1 MTCQCDAYDF
11 PHRMGGGACD
21 ECGCMDAPRCEHW
34 VADINPHDTGDWW
47 LKTYERVQK

>member
-21 ECGCMDAPRCEHW
+21 ECGCEDAPACQHW
-34 VADINPHDTGDWW
+34 LPDRDPYATGDNW
-47 LKTYERVQK
+47 LIEYERAER